1 MFLLKIYKN
10 INAKEKLVAGWDP
23 KGNRLNKLNKFVNK
37 LKNIFNLRT
46 LNTIKAVA

>member
-10 INAKEKLVAGWDP
+10 INAKEGIVAGWDP
-23 KGNRLNKLNKFVNK
+23 KVNKTKLNMFVNK
-37 LKNIFNLRT
+37 LKNLFNLRT